1 MQGLKLSAEDQSING
16 PMEQMVS
23 TYDSYMQKATLGRE
37 RVLRDTTVTLAQIK
51 PGDCVLEVGCG
62 TGSLSLAA
70 KRRAGPAGQVFGL
83 DVIPGMIEVSRQKA
97 AQAGASI
104 TFQLGSIN
112 AIPFPENQ
120 FDVVMCS
127 FMIFHMSDE
136 TRRRGIAEIRRVLKP
151 QGRLLILDLALPA
164 RPLPRALARRLLGGM
179 EAPDM
184 RDLIPVL
191 RGVGFSE
198 VEFGSAPF
206 RILGLSILGYVRGR
220 AGKN

>member
-1 MQGLKLSAEDQSING
+1 MQELKLSAEDQSING

-23 TYDSYMQKATLGRE
+23 TYDGYMQKVTLGRE
-37 RVLRDTTVTLAQIK
+37 RVLRDMTVTLAQIK
-51 PGDCVLEVGCG
+51 PGDCVLEAGCG
-62 TGSLSLAA
+62 TDSLSLAA

-83 DVIPGMIEVSRQKA
+83 DVSPGMIEVSRQKA

-127 FMIFHMSDE
+127 FMI
-136 TRRRGIAEIRRVLKP
+136 
-151 QGRLLILDLALPA
+151 
-164 RPLPRALARRLLGGM
+164 
-179 EAPDM
+179 
-184 RDLIPVL
+184 PVL

-206 RILGLSILGYVRGR
+206 RILGLSILGCVRGR